1 MGSYEYDS
9 EVIATSK
16 VFQKG
21 KTVLPSE
28 IRKILGIIDGDKV
41 VWRYNKI
48 RGIVFL
54 NAPIQKG
61 VRYTKEERHVE

>member
-9 EVIATSK
+9 EVLATSR

-28 IRKILGIIDGDKV
+28 VRSLLGVKDGDKL
-41 VWRYNKI
+41 VWRYNRV
-48 RGIVFL
+48 RGVVFL
-54 NAPIQKG
+54 NTPIQRG
-61 VRYTKEERHVE
+61 VRFQGDVPRV